1 MWNLKIK
8 GEKVINSRKV
18 EDLHPIVR
26 AKAIQLEKR
35 VEAELGIDLVITSTY
50 RDDESQNA
58 LYAIGRTVKGSGVTA
73 KKPMGN
79 KVTNA
84 KAGQSYHNYRVA
96 FDVVPVRHGKPV
108 WGTNGEDGKL
118 WQRIGAIGKEIG
130 LEWAGDWKTFK
141 EFPHFQYTGGLTLAN
156 FQSGHKLA

>member
-1 MWNLKIK
+1 M
-8 GEKVINSRKV
+8 INSRKLD
-18 EDLHPIVR
+18 DLHPTVR
-26 AKAIQLEKR
+26 AMAIELEKR
-35 VEAELGIDLVITSTY
+35 VEAELGVDLVFTSTL
-50 RDDESQNA
+50 RDDEAQDS

-79 KVTNA
+79 VVTNA
-84 KAGQSYHNYRVA
+84 KAGYSWHNYRLA

-118 WQRIGAIGKEIG
+118 WKRIGEIGKEIG

-141 EFPHFQYTGGLTLAN
+141 ETAHFQYTQGLTLA
-156 FQSGHKLA
+156 QLRSGMMIA